1 MINARKKRLTLDL
14 DVPLQRRLKAIAALK
29 GTSMR
34 QYCQSAITRELDR
47 DEGSTVTDL
56 PFGHEVVTR
65 FAALQTEI
73 LKGEMLASDSVGLIR
88 EARESR
94 TAL

>member
-1 MINARKKRLTLDL
+1 
-14 DVPLQRRLKAIAALK
+14 
-29 GTSMR
+29 MR

-47 DEGSTVTDL
+47 DEGSAVTDL

-73 LKGEMLASDSVGLIR
+73 LKGEMLAGDSVGLIR